1 MSSVVNS
8 AMRGH
13 AFRVLT
19 VFRND
24 HLACQVARSVA
35 DSRRYCEA
43 LSVDVRRGRQNI
55 ALEYEIK
62 SLKIFEKVRR
72 NLVEIHG
79 RSPTS
84 RNDERFVPKVRDFVE
99 TVAAV

>member
-8 AMRGH
+8 AMRSH
-13 AFRVLT
+13 AFRVLR

-43 LSVDVRRGRQNI
+43 LSVDVRTGQQNI

-62 SLKIFEKVRR
+62 S
-72 NLVEIHG
+72 
-79 RSPTS
+79 
-84 RNDERFVPKVRDFVE
+84 
-99 TVAAV
+99 